1 MVESRY
7 WFAVA
12 AAVLAVVATR
22 PCFADEGATLEGQL
36 VDAVS
41 GEPVGWAV
49 VILDERDHHAHADAE
64 GRFRLEHLPAGL
76 HTVQVLRIGYS
87 PGGWTV
93 NTPAGAV
100 TEVTLRLVSRSV
112 TLHESV
118 VTADR
123 SNDAVSALAAP
134 EQVIGDQRLR
144 QNLSR
149 TIAETIALEPGLA
162 QRSMGPAPARPVL
175 RGLSGDRLL
184 VLEDGGRTGDL
195 SATSSDHAVAIEP
208 LTTERIEIV
217 RGPEAILYGGNA
229 LGGVVNVV
237 RGAVPSERVER
248 PRGAI
253 SWQLESVNSGI
264 GSGIDVHLPAGPLVF
279 RLDGSLRGAGD
290 IGTPDGDLLNTDLT
304 TGNTALGIGWVRPWG
319 HVGIGYSLYDSD
331 YGIPPDPIGGHPSGV
346 DIRLDR
352 RHREVRVGLHPPTWT
367 WLRRLE
373 LIYAH
378 SHYFQEE
385 IEASGDIGLEF
396 GVLTTNTEVRARLA
410 PIGPLRN
417 VTLGLWGEHRDYNT
431 AGLVFTPDAEETAG
445 AAFIYGEWLHGPWST
460 NAALRWDGRR
470 LDPAVEKISDEVGH
484 IRERSF
490 AGASGGI
497 GVERQL
503 GSALRSGVTWMS
515 SFRAPQV
522 EEVYSEG
529 PHLAAYAF
537 EVGNADIGEEQGN
550 GLELFVD
557 WRGAAGD
564 ARLAVFRNTITGY
577 IFPQNTGQLSL
588 RRGDLL
594 LYRFTGLDAQ
604 MWGAEAGWQL
614 HLTRRLSSY
623 GTVSLVHGELD
634 EGDDLPSMPP
644 LQGRIG
650 VRYQAATSFDLGG
663 ALRFADDQNRPGRF
677 EAPTSG
683 YVVLDL
689 SAEMHKVAF
698 GLLHVMTLSV
708 DNALDTEYRRHLNR
722 VREIMPEPGRSV
734 RVLHK
739 AFF

>member
-1 MVESRY
+1 M
-7 WFAVA
+7 AT
-12 AAVLAVVATR
+12 AVLAAVAPR
-22 PCFADEGATLEGQL
+22 FLHAEEGATLQGQV

-41 GEPVGWAV
+41 GEAVGWGV
-49 VILDERDHHAHADAE
+49 VILDERAHHAHADDD
-64 GRFRLEHLPAGL
+64 GRFRLEHLPAGP
-76 HTVQVLRIGYS
+76 HTVQALRIGYA
-87 PGGWTV
+87 PGLWTID
-93 NTPAGAV
+93 TPAGRI
-100 TEVTLRLVSRSV
+100 TKVTLQLQPRTVRV
-112 TLHESV
+112 HESV

-123 SNDAVSALAAP
+123 SAGTLSELSAP
-134 EQVIGDQRLR
+134 EQVIGDQHLR

-184 VLEDGGRTGDL
+184 VLEDGSRTGDL

-217 RGPEAILYGGNA
+217 RGPEAILYGGNT

-237 RGAVPSERVER
+237 RGAVPSEEVER
-248 PRGAI
+248 PRGTI
-253 SWQLESVNSGI
+253 SWQAESVNVGL
-264 GSGIDVHLPAGPLVF
+264 GAGVDVHLPAGPFAL

-290 IGTPDGDLLNTDLT
+290 IGTPDGDLRNTDLS
-304 TGNTALGIGWVRPWG
+304 TGNTALGVSWVQPWG
-319 HVGIGYSLYDSD
+319 HIGVGYSLYDSD

-352 RHREVRVGLHPPTWT
+352 RHREVRAGIHPPGWS

-373 LIYAH
+373 LIYTH
-378 SHYFQEE
+378 SRYFQEE

-396 GVLTTNTEVRARLA
+396 GVLTTNAELRSRLA
-410 PIGPLRN
+410 PIGPFRN
-417 VTLGLWGEHRDYNT
+417 ITVGLWGERRDYNT

-445 AAFIYGEWLHGPWST
+445 AAFLYGEWLRGPWAT
-460 NAALRWDGRR
+460 NASMRWDTRR
-470 LDPAVEKISDEVGH
+470 LEPAQEQISDEVGH

-490 AGASGGI
+490 SGVSGGV
-497 GVERQL
+497 GVERRL
-503 GSALRSGVTWMS
+503 GPNLRTGVTWMR

-522 EEVYSEG
+522 EETYSEG

-537 EVGNADIGEEQGN
+537 EVGNADIGDERGM
-550 GLELFVD
+550 GLELAID
-557 WRGAAGD
+557 WRSNAGN
-564 ARLAVFRNTITGY
+564 ARVAIFRNDIDGF

-594 LYRFTGLDAQ
+594 LYRFTGQKAR
-604 MWGAEAGWQL
+604 MWGTEAGWEVDL
-614 HLTRRLSSY
+614 GHHLTNF
-623 GTVSLVHGELD
+623 GTVSLVRGELD
-634 EGDDLPSMPP
+634 GGDDLPSMPP

-650 VRYQAATSFDLGG
+650 VRHRTTTNLEAGG
-663 ALRFADDQNRPGRF
+663 TLRFADDQGRPGRF
-677 EAPTSG
+677 ETPTSG
-683 YVVLDL
+683 YVVGDL
-689 SAEMHKVAF
+689 SAEFNGVAF
-698 GLLHVMTLSV
+698 GLLHVVTLSI
-708 DNALDTEYRRHLNR
+708 DNVLDTEYRRHLNR

-734 RVLHK
+734 RVLYK